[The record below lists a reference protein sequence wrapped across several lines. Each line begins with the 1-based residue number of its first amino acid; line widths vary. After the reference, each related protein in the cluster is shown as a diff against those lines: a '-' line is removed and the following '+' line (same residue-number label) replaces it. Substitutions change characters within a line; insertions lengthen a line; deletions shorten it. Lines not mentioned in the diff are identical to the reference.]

1 MPFYKNRKSEG
12 GLRKER
18 QESDRSSVIGE
29 ARKIQKVVRAQ
40 NFCSRKK
47 KGNPTGKKGRVRP
60 LFLSRHDGRFD
71 SSFLETITVTQERRE
86 RRGKLIYI

>member
-1 MPFYKNRKSEG
+1 M
-12 GLRKER
+12 
-18 QESDRSSVIGE
+18 
-29 ARKIQKVVRAQ
+29 QKVVRAQ
-40 NFCSRKK
+40 NFCSRKKK

-86 RRGKLIYI
+86 RIGKLIYI